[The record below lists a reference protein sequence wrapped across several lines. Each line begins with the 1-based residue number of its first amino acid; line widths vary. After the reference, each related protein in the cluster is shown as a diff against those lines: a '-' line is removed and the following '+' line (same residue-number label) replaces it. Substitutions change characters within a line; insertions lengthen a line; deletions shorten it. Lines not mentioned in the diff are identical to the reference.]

1 MARPAGDRRKFK
13 ELLLYVAQKS
23 KGDSRFGATKL
34 NKVLYF
40 SDFLAYG
47 RLGQPIT
54 GVTYQRLDHGPAP
67 MPMLPVQ
74 RELEEEGAAEL
85 VEVPRFNLSQK
96 RLVPKRGP
104 QLEGFSAEEIA
115 LVDEVIE
122 ALRRYDAT
130 GVSGLSHLE
139 MGWQLVDDRE
149 EIPYQYVYLSSE
161 PLTPD
166 DVSKARE
173 FAASFGDGTPP

>member
-1 MARPAGDRRKFK
+1 MGRAGGDRRKFK

-23 KGDSRFGATKL
+23 KDDSRFGATKL

-40 SDFLAYG
+40 SDFLAYA
-47 RLGQPIT
+47 RLGRPIT
-54 GVTYQRLDHGPAP
+54 GVRYQRLDHGPAP

-85 VEVPRFNLSQK
+85 VEVRRFNLNQK
-96 RLVPKRGP
+96 RLIAKRTP
-104 QLEGFSAEEIA
+104 ELESFSAEEIA

-122 ALRRYDAT
+122 ALHRFDAT

-166 DVSKARE
+166 DITRARE
-173 FAASFGDGTPP
+173 LAATIGDGTPP